1 MLTAF
6 IVLQLVFD
14 IVLLLLWAVGALRRR
29 AAASTG
35 DGPPDWYPQFVALA
49 EEVLA
54 VTEPVLDALE
64 AGAPTPVRMEAPAR
78 REAPVERETTD
89 PHREALAL
97 LRAGVDPVEVARRGG
112 LLPGELA
119 LMKNIV
125 TAETDRGQ
133 PRSE

>member
-14 IVLLLLWAVGALRRR
+14 IVLLLLWAAGALRRR
-29 AAASTG
+29 EAASAG

-64 AGAPTPVRMEAPAR
+64 VGAPTPVRTEAPAR
-78 REAPVERETTD
+78 REAPV
-89 PHREALAL
+89 REALAL
-97 LRAGVDPVEVARRGG
+97 LRAGADPVEVARLGG

-119 LMKNIV
+119 LIRNIV

-133 PRSE
+133 PRGE